1 MKLFALAT
9 LLALGAAMSA
19 QEAEVTL
26 PDAYTLQFENEWV
39 KVVRVRYAP
48 YAKLPAHAHTKMASA
63 YVYLSDSGPVI
74 FRHIGEE
81 YGSATRPAVKA
92 GTFRLWRAVGET
104 HEVENRSELAS
115 DFLRVEFKTEPREE
129 RTLKGR
135 YHREVTP
142 PGENLETV
150 QFENAQIR
158 VTRLV
163 CAPGRTLDLRPS
175 DVPSLIVALTP
186 APALEIGGER
196 WIPARQAESLTNG
209 GNAPFE
215 LLRFEFLTRPAA
227 PPSPAGA

>member
-9 LLALGAAMSA
+9 LFALGGAVSA
-19 QEAEVTL
+19 QDAEVTL

-39 KVVRVRYAP
+39 KVVRVHYAP

-74 FRHIGEE
+74 FRHIGAE
-81 YGSATRPAVKA
+81 YGSATRAAVKA

-104 HEVENRSELAS
+104 HEVENTTELAS
-115 DFLRVEFKTEPREE
+115 DFLRVEFKTEPKEE

-135 YHREVTP
+135 YHREVVP
-142 PGENLETV
+142 AGENFESV

-163 CAPGRTLDLRPS
+163 CAPGRTLDLRAS
-175 DVPSLIVALTP
+175 DVPGLIVALTTT
-186 APALEIGGER
+186 PALEMGRER
-196 WIPARQAESLTNG
+196 WIPARHAERLTNE

-215 LLRFEFLTRPAA
+215 LLRFEFLTA
-227 PPSPAGA
+227 PIRTATR